1 MINTLCISHGQV
13 SVYFMHTGHR
23 SLQPP
28 DIQGLLAVC
37 ARNAKSIV
45 NSLNLMQQLL
55 AHL

>member
-45 NSLNLMQQLL
+45 NSLNLMQHLL